1 MVRYASFAGMAK
13 TYRPHLPE
21 QDLLL
26 PLGADCRD
34 AGHEGGEARCS
45 VTRVF
50 LLLLLAANKT
60 VRAING
66 VRTPDEAYG
75 RSL

>member
-13 TYRPHLPE
+13 TYPPYMPE
-21 QDLLL
+21 QDLL
-26 PLGADCRD
+26 PPGADCRD
-34 AGHEGGEARCS
+34 AGHEGGEARRS

-50 LLLLLAANKT
+50 FLLLLAANKT